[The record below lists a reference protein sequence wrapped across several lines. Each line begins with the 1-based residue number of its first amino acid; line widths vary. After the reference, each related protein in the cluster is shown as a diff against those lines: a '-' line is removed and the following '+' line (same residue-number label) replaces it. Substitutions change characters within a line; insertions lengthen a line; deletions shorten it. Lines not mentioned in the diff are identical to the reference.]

1 MTEEL
6 GEHPLLGLQ
15 AIDSAADALAAERV
29 GLPQHAAL
37 RASDAERERI
47 EAEVTATEERAAE
60 LSETERRLEREV
72 ADAVHMGQQVEEKL
86 YSGKVKGVSELEGLQ
101 TQLESFRAKQ
111 AELEEFQLGLMET
124 HEELD
129 GALASLEERRALGDT
144 RRVELLSSLA
154 EAEAA
159 IDAKIADAASQRE
172 AAVERVPAVPL
183 QTYERLRKSP
193 RLAGVVTAQVRGDAC
208 GRCRIPVPVMRLTR
222 VRQDAPDDVIRCEN
236 CNRILLP

>member
-1 MTEEL
+1 VTEES

-15 AIDSAADALAAERV
+15 AVDSEADALIAGRADLPQRAGLLESEAER
-29 GLPQHAAL
+29 Q
-37 RASDAERERI
+37 RI
-47 EAEVTATEERAAE
+47 EAEVIATQGRAAE

-72 ADAVHMGQQVEEKL
+72 AEAVGEGQAAEDKL

-111 AELEEFQLGLMET
+111 AELEEVQLGLMET
-124 HEELD
+124 REELD
-129 GALASLEERRALGDT
+129 GALASLAEGRTLCESHREELVR
-144 RRVELLSSLA
+144 SLV

-159 IDAKIADAASQRE
+159 IDVRIAEVAGRRDSAA
-172 AAVERVPAVPL
+172 AGIAPVAL
-183 QTYERLRKSP
+183 QTYDRLRKSP
-193 RLAGVVTAQVRGDAC
+193 RLGGVATAQVRGDAC